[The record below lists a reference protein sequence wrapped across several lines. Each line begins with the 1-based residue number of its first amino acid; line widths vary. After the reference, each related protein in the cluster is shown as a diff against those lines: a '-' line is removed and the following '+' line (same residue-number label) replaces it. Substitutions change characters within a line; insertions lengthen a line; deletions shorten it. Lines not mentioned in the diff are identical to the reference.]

1 MNLEEKTLSKKVI
14 FEGRIITVHEDEV
27 LLPNGDTASREV
39 VEHPGGVAVVA
50 LDADNNVYMVRQFR
64 YPYHKVLL
72 EIPAGKLNYGEDPFA
87 CGVRELKEET
97 GLSAARYDDLGAFM
111 VSPGFC
117 GETIHI
123 YLARDLS
130 VGTMQLD
137 PDEFLEVEKMPLE
150 TLLDMVMDNK
160 VEDAKT
166 VIGILKTV
174 QLLRR
179 EKAKLDF

>member
-14 FEGRIITVHEDEV
+14 FEGRIITVHEDAV
-27 LLPNGDTASREV
+27 QLPNGELASREV

-50 LDADNNVYMVRQFR
+50 LDENENVYMVRQFR
-64 YPYHKVLL
+64 YPFHKVLL
-72 EIPAGKLNYGEDPFA
+72 EIPAGKLNYGEDPFT

-97 GLSAARYDDLGAFM
+97 GLTAGCYDNLGSFM

-117 GETIHI
+117 GERIHI
-123 YLARDLS
+123 YLARELTN
-130 VGTMQLD
+130 GAMQLD

-150 TLLDMVMDNK
+150 TLVDMIMDNK
-160 VEDAKT
+160 IEDAKT
-166 VIGILKTV
+166 VIGILKTA

-179 EKAKLDF
+179 EKSRS